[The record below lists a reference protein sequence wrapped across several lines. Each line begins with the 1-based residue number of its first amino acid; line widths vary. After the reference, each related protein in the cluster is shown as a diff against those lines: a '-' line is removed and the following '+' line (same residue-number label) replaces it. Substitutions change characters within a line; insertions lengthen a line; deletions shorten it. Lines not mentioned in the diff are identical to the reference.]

1 MNHQKNESKPP
12 DEKIKR
18 LVDAMEEMSEMV
30 FSLAKR
36 AEIAVELFEAL
47 KAMVDMFDCV
57 CKKINW
63 DTSFLDAEA
72 IQKMNE
78 APGQARAAIERMENA
93 SPKN

>member
-1 MNHQKNESKPP
+1 MNHQKTESKTST
-12 DEKIKR
+12 EKLK
-18 LVDAMEEMSEMV
+18 EMKNARKVAVEAIA
-30 FSLAKR
+30 SLRRK
-36 AEIAVELFEAL
+36 AEIAVELFDAL

-93 SPKN
+93 SPKK